1 MEKRAT
7 IRDVAKLAGVSAASV
22 SYVLNGIDKIT
33 PETKERILKA
43 VNELGYQPSL
53 TARCLS
59 KGDSK
64 LIGISLPIT
73 EKGDIP
79 GVLLENNPFFGEFIS
94 GIESTTRE
102 KGYDIL
108 ISGVDT
114 NEQYKDWI
122 QRRRLDG
129 IIMLG
134 VYPKSIFEEIR
145 GLNIP
150 IVLTDA
156 YEEYASDFH
165 RVMVEDETG
174 GYLAANHL
182 IKLGH
187 KKIAFAVGS
196 VLKSF
201 VNYHRY
207 EGYKKALKEAGIELQ
222 TNLLFEDHVTFNGG
236 YRIGRQML
244 KNGCDATAVF
254 AAADIMAIGIMKA
267 FAEAG
272 KKIPEQLSIIGFDDI
287 KFGQYTTPGLTTMS
301 QDIIMKGRV
310 SAEMIVNDLEQG
322 KRTSGSVT
330 LTPKLV
336 ARGSTAA
343 IKECGPDDR

>member
-1 MEKRAT
+1 MGKKAT
-7 IRDVAKLAGVSAASV
+7 IRDVAKQAGVSVASV
-22 SYVLNGIDKIT
+22 SYVLNGIEKIT
-33 PETKERILKA
+33 SETKERILSAIDQLDYK
-43 VNELGYQPSL
+43 PSL

-94 GIESTTRE
+94 GIEYTTRN

-134 VYPKSIFEEIR
+134 VYPHSIFEEINK
-145 GLNIP
+145 LDIP

-156 YEEYASDFH
+156 YENYAADFH
-165 RVMVEDETG
+165 RVMVEDEIG
-174 GYLAANHL
+174 GYLATKHL
-182 IKLGH
+182 IDCGH
-187 KKIAFAVGS
+187 VSIAFAVGS
-196 VLKSF
+196 IKNSYT
-201 VNYHRY
+201 NYYRY
-207 EGYKKALKEAGIELQ
+207 LGYKRALKEAGIKAKSKLV
-222 TNLLFEDHVTFNGG
+222 FEDHVTFHGG
-236 YRIGRQML
+236 YRIGRKLLNTDQ
-244 KNGCDATAVF
+244 KITAVF
-254 AAADIMAIGIMKA
+254 AAADIMAIGIMKSII
-267 FAEAG
+267 ESG
-272 KKIPEQLSIIGFDDI
+272 KQIPKDLSVIGFDDI
-287 KFGQYTTPGLTTMS
+287 KFGQYTTPGLTTIR

-310 SAEMIVNDLEQG
+310 SAEMIMDDLANG
-322 KRTSGSVT
+322 KRTNHS
-330 LTPKLV
+330 LV
-336 ARGSTAA
+336 LQPELVIRESTDF
-343 IKECGPDDR
+343 IQKI